1 MRDFLHCLRS
11 AWQHLVKPPPFVD
24 EDPQSTA
31 DATAVRTNWIRTHRP
46 DKEVNR

>member
-24 EDPQSTA
+24 EDPQSTDA
-31 DATAVRTNWIRTHRP
+31 ATAARTAYIRAHRP
-46 DKEVNR
+46 E